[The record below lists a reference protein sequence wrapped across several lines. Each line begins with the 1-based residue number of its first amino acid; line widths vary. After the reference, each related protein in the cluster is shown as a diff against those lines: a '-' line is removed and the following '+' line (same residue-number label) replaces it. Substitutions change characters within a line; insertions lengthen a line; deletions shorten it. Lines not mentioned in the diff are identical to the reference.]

1 MNRRRSKNSSGV
13 RSIFRAQSS
22 FTYNILDSNCFSPS
36 RETTQAK
43 YFIHLMFL
51 IKARKY
57 CSTLKVKLMKKSFH
71 YIVICSLLTTLQY
84 VNQITVVNRLYHLS
98 QLQILSNFETSRMI
112 LAPKYLESLRFDSSV

>member
-1 MNRRRSKNSSGV
+1 MNRWRSKNSSGV

-43 YFIHLMFL
+43 YFIHLMLL
-51 IKARKY
+51 IKTRKY
-57 CSTLKVKLMKKSFH
+57 CSTLNVKLMKKSFH
-71 YIVICSLLTTLQY
+71 FIVICSLLTLQY